1 MKRIEQIVVIFIAAA
16 LAIPSYWFFWTLA
29 GGGGYNKRI
38 KPMKNSRKLDS
49 PKRPIIEKKKKRLVN
64 SDSHDNA
71 NSDVL
76 VSAVISPYLL
86 THLHHI
92 LQQSEY
98 YAQKDGRKSHAANFA
113 KLRKVLCLDARSMAD
128 ASAKEIKDVDNDLSN
143 NKYNEQNVA

>member
-1 MKRIEQIVVIFIAAA
+1 MPLSINCFYKA
-16 LAIPSYWFFWTLA
+16 
-29 GGGGYNKRI
+29 
-38 KPMKNSRKLDS
+38 MKNSRKLDS
-49 PKRPIIEKKKKRLVN
+49 PKRSIIDKKKKRLVN
-64 SDSHDNA
+64 SYPQENE

-128 ASAKEIKDVDNDLSN
+128 ASAKEIKDTENDLSF
-143 NKYNEQNVA
+143 NKFNEQNVA

>member
-1 MKRIEQIVVIFIAAA
+1 
-16 LAIPSYWFFWTLA
+16 
-29 GGGGYNKRI
+29 
-38 KPMKNSRKLDS
+38 MKNSRKLDS
-49 PKRPIIEKKKKRLVN
+49 PKRSIIGKTKKRLVN
-64 SDSHDNA
+64 SDTHE

-128 ASAKEIKDVDNDLSN
+128 ASAKEIKDTENDLSF
-143 NKYNEQNVA
+143 NKFNEQNVA

>member
-1 MKRIEQIVVIFIAAA
+1 MPVSVNCF
-16 LAIPSYWFFWTLA
+16 YCT
-29 GGGGYNKRI
+29 
-38 KPMKNSRKLDS
+38 MKNSRKLES
-49 PKRPIIEKKKKRLVN
+49 PKRSVVDKKKKRLVN
-64 SDSHDNA
+64 YDSNETE

-128 ASAKEIKDVDNDLSN
+128 ASAKEIKDTDNDLSF

>member
-1 MKRIEQIVVIFIAAA
+1 
-16 LAIPSYWFFWTLA
+16 
-29 GGGGYNKRI
+29 
-38 KPMKNSRKLDS
+38 MKNSRKLDS
-49 PKRPIIEKKKKRLVN
+49 LKRSIIDKKKKRLVN
-64 SDSHDNA
+64 SDSYNCE

-92 LQQSEY
+92 LQQSEQ

-128 ASAKEIKDVDNDLSN
+128 ASAKEIIDTDNDLSI
-143 NKYNEQNVA
+143 NKYNEKNVA

>member
-1 MKRIEQIVVIFIAAA
+1 MPLSINCF
-16 LAIPSYWFFWTLA
+16 YC
-29 GGGGYNKRI
+29 
-38 KPMKNSRKLDS
+38 PMKNSRKLDS
-49 PKRPIIEKKKKRLVN
+49 PKSSIIDKKKKRLFH
-64 SDSHDNA
+64 SDSSENE

-98 YAQKDGRKSHAANFA
+98 SAQKDGRKSHAANFA

-128 ASAKEIKDVDNDLSN
+128 ASAKEIKETDNDLSIK
-143 NKYNEQNVA
+143 KYNEQKVA

>member
-1 MKRIEQIVVIFIAAA
+1 
-16 LAIPSYWFFWTLA
+16 
-29 GGGGYNKRI
+29 
-38 KPMKNSRKLDS
+38 MKNSRKIDS
-49 PKRPIIEKKKKRLVN
+49 TKRSIIEKKKKKLVH
-64 SDSHDNA
+64 SDSYSHE

-98 YAQKDGRKSHAANFA
+98 FAKQEGRKSHAANFA

-128 ASAKEIKDVDNDLSN
+128 ASAKEIVDNDNDNDLSF
-143 NKYNEQNVA
+143 NKYNQQNVA

>member
-1 MKRIEQIVVIFIAAA
+1 
-16 LAIPSYWFFWTLA
+16 
-29 GGGGYNKRI
+29 
-38 KPMKNSRKLDS
+38 MKNSRKLDS
-49 PKRPIIEKKKKRLVN
+49 PKVSIIDKMKKKLVN
-64 SDSHDNA
+64 SDSFNYE

-86 THLHHI
+86 THLHQM

-128 ASAKEIKDVDNDLSN
+128 ASAKEINDSDNDLSF
-143 NKYNEQNVA
+143 NKHNEKNVA

>member
-1 MKRIEQIVVIFIAAA
+1 
-16 LAIPSYWFFWTLA
+16 
-29 GGGGYNKRI
+29 
-38 KPMKNSRKLDS
+38 MKNSRKINS
-49 PKRPIIEKKKKRLVN
+49 PKSSIIDKKKKRIVN
-64 SDSHDNA
+64 SDSHDNE

-128 ASAKEIKDVDNDLSN
+128 ASAKEIKDTDNDLSI
-143 NKYNEQNVA
+143 NKYNEKNVAWSNNLLIHRFLKTCPVMLKSSIS

>member
-1 MKRIEQIVVIFIAAA
+1 
-16 LAIPSYWFFWTLA
+16 
-29 GGGGYNKRI
+29 
-38 KPMKNSRKLDS
+38 MKNSRKLDS
-49 PKRPIIEKKKKRLVN
+49 PKRSIIDKKKKLVN
-64 SDSHDNA
+64 TDSHDNE

-128 ASAKEIKDVDNDLSN
+128 ASAKEIKDLDNNDLSN
-143 NKYNEQNVA
+143 NKYNEKR

>member
-1 MKRIEQIVVIFIAAA
+1 
-16 LAIPSYWFFWTLA
+16 
-29 GGGGYNKRI
+29 
-38 KPMKNSRKLDS
+38 MKNSRKLDS
-49 PKRPIIEKKKKRLVN
+49 PKRSIIEKKTKKLAN
-64 SDSHDNA
+64 PESYDNE

-128 ASAKEIKDVDNDLSN
+128 ASAKEIQDTEIDLSI

>member
-1 MKRIEQIVVIFIAAA
+1 
-16 LAIPSYWFFWTLA
+16 
-29 GGGGYNKRI
+29 
-38 KPMKNSRKLDS
+38 MKNSRKIDS
-49 PKRPIIEKKKKRLVN
+49 PKRLIIDKPKKRLVN
-64 SDSHDNA
+64 SDSHDNE

-128 ASAKEIKDVDNDLSN
+128 ASAKEIIDVDNDLPN
-143 NKYNEQNVA
+143 INYNDQNVA

>member
-1 MKRIEQIVVIFIAAA
+1 
-16 LAIPSYWFFWTLA
+16 
-29 GGGGYNKRI
+29 
-38 KPMKNSRKLDS
+38 MKNSRKIDS
-49 PKRPIIEKKKKRLVN
+49 PKRSIIDKPKKRLVN
-64 SDSHDNA
+64 SDSHDHE

-98 YAQKDGRKSHAANFA
+98 YAQKEGSKSHAANFA

-128 ASAKEIKDVDNDLSN
+128 ASAKEIKETDNDLSFD
-143 NKYNEQNVA
+143 KYNEQNVA

>member
-1 MKRIEQIVVIFIAAA
+1 
-16 LAIPSYWFFWTLA
+16 
-29 GGGGYNKRI
+29 
-38 KPMKNSRKLDS
+38 MKNSRKLDS
-49 PKRPIIEKKKKRLVN
+49 TKKSIIEKKKKRLVH
-64 SDSHDNA
+64 SDSNHNE

-128 ASAKEIKDVDNDLSN
+128 ASAKEIKDTDNDLSIN
-143 NKYNEQNVA
+143 QYNEKNVAWSNNLLTIRFKNMSSNAEKLYKLIANDSKKKQS

>member
-1 MKRIEQIVVIFIAAA
+1 MSVLVNYFYC
-16 LAIPSYWFFWTLA
+16 L
-29 GGGGYNKRI
+29 
-38 KPMKNSRKLDS
+38 MKNSRKLDS
-49 PKRPIIEKKKKRLVN
+49 PKRSIIDKKKKKLVN
-64 SDSHDNA
+64 SDANDNA

-128 ASAKEIKDVDNDLSN
+128 ASAKEIKDTDNDLSF
-143 NKYNEQNVA
+143 NKYSEQNVA